1 VAEVVFVTLSVQPD
15 ARTQQALLFSRPH

>member
-1 VAEVVFVTLSVQPD
+1 VAEVVFVTRSLQPD